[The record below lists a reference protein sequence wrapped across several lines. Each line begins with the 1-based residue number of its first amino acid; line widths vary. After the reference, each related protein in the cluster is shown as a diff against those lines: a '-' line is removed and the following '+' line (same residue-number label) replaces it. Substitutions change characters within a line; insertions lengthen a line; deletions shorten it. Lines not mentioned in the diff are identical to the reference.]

1 MSQTFQIVFLSVA
14 LGAAA
19 WAQAKPDFSG
29 VWKLNIEET
38 EFTGSKPSPST
49 FSAVRTVQQRNKD
62 IRLKIENNRN
72 GKKGGFDFVTIPI
85 AGESH
90 VSDEAGIITAEWKGE
105 TLHFHYLY
113 NPGTDRQSER
123 TEDWTLSAEGKK
135 IVDQE
140 VLTRADGKELR
151 YKIVFDKQ

>member
-1 MSQTFQIVFLSVA
+1 MSQAPQIALLSIA
-14 LGAAA
+14 LAAVA

-38 EFTGSKPSPST
+38 EFTGPKPSAST
-49 FSAVRTVQQRNKD
+49 FSAVRTVQQTNKD

-85 AGESH
+85 AGEPH

-123 TEDWTLSAEGKK
+123 TEDWTLSADGKK

-140 VLTRADGKELR
+140 ERTQPDGKVLR

>member
-1 MSQTFQIVFLSVA
+1 MPRCLRASQEGRKPMSQAFQIALFSVA

-38 EFTGSKPSPST
+38 EFTGPKPSPST
-49 FSAVRTVQQRNKD
+49 FSAVRTVQQRNKY

-85 AGESH
+85 AG
-90 VSDEAGIITAEWKGE
+90 K
-105 TLHFHYLY
+105 
-113 NPGTDRQSER
+113 
-123 TEDWTLSAEGKK
+123 
-135 IVDQE
+135 
-140 VLTRADGKELR
+140 
-151 YKIVFDKQ
+151 